1 MNNKIK
7 PEIFILDLD
16 GVLSD
21 GKFYYSD
28 KGKILKAF
36 SVDDHDALNY
46 LSRFI
51 KIQVITAD
59 SKGIKIS
66 RRRIEKDMGLSLE
79 LVPAQNR
86 VEWLA
91 NRFDLTK
98 AIYMGDGIFDSLIF
112 TKVMYS
118 IAPQNAF
125 IFTKEYADYVTK
137 SNGSER
143 AVAEACLHILTK
155 FFSLKYRDILEI
167 GL

>member
-1 MNNKIK
+1 MKFRIK

-46 LSRFI
+46 LSKFI

-59 SKGIKIS
+59 AKGIKIS
-66 RRRIEKDMGLSLE
+66 KRRIKNDMGLSLD

-86 VEWLA
+86 AEWLA
-91 NRFDLTK
+91 SRFDLTK
-98 AIYMGDGIFDSLIF
+98 AIYMGDGIFDFLVF
-112 TKVMYS
+112 KEVMYS
-118 IAPQNAF
+118 ISPNNALSN
-125 IFTKEYADYVTK
+125 TRKNADFVTK
-137 SNGSER
+137 SNGGDR
-143 AVAEACLHILTK
+143 AVAEACIK
-155 FFSLKYRDILEI
+155 ILEEFFQKHNI
-167 GL
+167 FK

>member
-1 MNNKIK
+1 VNNKIK

-21 GKFYYSD
+21 GKFYYSN

-66 RRRIEKDMGLSLE
+66 KRRIEKDMGLSLE

-86 VEWLA
+86 GEWLA
-91 NRFDLTK
+91 TRFDLTK
-98 AIYMGDGIFDSLIF
+98 AIYMGDGIFDFLVF
-112 TKVMYS
+112 KEVMYS
-118 IAPQNAF
+118 ISPNSALPS
-125 IFTKEYADYVTK
+125 TKKYADFVTK
-137 SNGSER
+137 SNSGER
-143 AVAEACLHILTK
+143 AVAEACIK
-155 FFSLKYRDILEI
+155 ILEMFFQKHNI
-167 GL
+167 FT

>member
-1 MNNKIK
+1 VNNKIK

-66 RRRIEKDMGLSLE
+66 KRRIEKDMGLSLE

-98 AIYMGDGIFDSLIF
+98 AIYMGDGIFDFLVF
-112 TKVMYS
+112 KEVMYS
-118 IAPQNAF
+118 ISPNSALF
-125 IFTKEYADYVTK
+125 STKKYADFVTK
-137 SNGSER
+137 SNSGER
-143 AVAEACLHILTK
+143 AVAEACIK
-155 FFSLKYRDILEI
+155 ILEI
-167 GL
+167 FFQKDNIFT